1 MIDWS
6 RSVVSDSLRPHR
18 LPPTRL
24 LCPWDFPGNSTGVD
38 CHFLL
43 QGIFPTQGSNPGLPH
58 CRQTLYCLSHQ
69 GSRTTWEHPPNVPH
83 TSCFLPQGSFDA
95 TVQEDPWEP
104 IGTHTCTIQKYKG
117 INLCPRTHLWLMRNG
132 NQEINAFRFD
142 FLDREFWDTSNSYGT
157 RTMALLTVSTPII
170 ILVLFPLPFHSSCP
184 SFLIPWDI
192 SWVNYLMLGSLWSHL
207 MLFFQ
212 GS

>member
-1 MIDWS
+1 MYHS
-6 RSVVSDSLRPHR
+6 NHSASLSSHWCSKQPHHSFISHRENKILDCFRPA
-18 LPPTRL
+18 P
-24 LCPWDFPGNSTGVD
+24 C
-38 CHFLL
+38 
-43 QGIFPTQGSNPGLPH
+43 
-58 CRQTLYCLSHQ
+58 
-69 GSRTTWEHPPNVPH
+69 

-95 TVQEDPWEP
+95 TAQEDPWEP
-104 IGTHTCTIQKYKG
+104 IGTHTCTVQKYKG

-157 RTMALLTVSTPII
+157 RTMVLLTASTPII
-170 ILVLFPLPFHSSCP
+170 ILVLFSLPFHSSCP

-192 SWVNYLMLGSLWSHL
+192 SWINHLMLGSLWSHL